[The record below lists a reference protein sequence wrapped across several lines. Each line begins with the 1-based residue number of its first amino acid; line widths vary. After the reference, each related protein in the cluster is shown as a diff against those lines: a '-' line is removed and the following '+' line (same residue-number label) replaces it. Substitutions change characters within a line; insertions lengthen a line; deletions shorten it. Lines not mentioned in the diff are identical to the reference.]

1 MKSILICLLL
11 LCSIMDSRGEFEIPE
26 DISQAIA
33 TAGMGESG
41 GFGIRDI
48 DEAVFYDYI
57 RANWRQIVE
66 NIEVLPLGDPGPG
79 GSFLSEE
86 DAIRA
91 SVRRFSAACESLPPM
106 EYLEFLETMIG
117 LYEQERISFKMLERG
132 PFMPA
137 WRKRDFL
144 SVNWEHPR
152 VAAIL
157 SKIIELT
164 PPEEEAFL
172 SLLQS
177 RASGELADSYMYDRS
192 DEDELPETLP
202 GIKLQ
207 RPWASLIRQY
217 ERITGKKVPHDPK
230 YDGPRPERRGS
241 SSPDAPAG
249 DGEEAPSSRP
259 LWPWLVFA
267 VVTLPAAFLLWKRR
281 MAMSR

>member
-1 MKSILICLLL
+1 MKSIRIILFFFFSTIL
-11 LCSIMDSRGEFEIPE
+11 RGEFEIPE
-26 DISQAIA
+26 DISRAIA

-41 GFGIRDI
+41 GFGVRDI
-48 DEAVFYDYI
+48 DEDVFYDYI
-57 RANWRQIVE
+57 RANWRQIAE
-66 NIEVLPLGDPGPG
+66 NIEVLPLADPGPG
-79 GSFLSEE
+79 RSFLSEA

-91 SVRRFSAACESLPPM
+91 SVIRFTAACEALPPM
-106 EYLEFLETMIG
+106 EYVEFLETMIG
-117 LYEQERISFKMLERG
+117 LHEQGKISFEMLQDG
-132 PFMPA
+132 PFMPV
-137 WRKRDFL
+137 WRKHSFL

-157 SKIIELT
+157 NKMIELT
-164 PPEEEAFL
+164 PPEKESFL
-172 SLLQS
+172 SLL
-177 RASGELADSYMYDRS
+177 RDEAAGELADNYMTARS
-192 DEDELPETLP
+192 DDDELPETLP